1 MTGIIDY
8 GAGNLKNV
16 KKALD
21 FLGAESVISDDIEV
35 LQTCDRLILPGVGA
49 FQKAMEMLRGKKMD
63 VFLKEYVKEKPL
75 LGICLGMQL
84 LFDSSEEF
92 GYSEGLGL
100 IPGNV
105 VRLPERRGYKIP
117 HMGWNNLSFCHESPL
132 LKGVKEGEYVYF
144 VHSYHAEVEDQS
156 HLIAVTD
163 YGMPVTSIVEKGNV
177 FGTQFHP
184 EKSDQ
189 TGLAM
194 LKNFCEQ

>member
-21 FLGAESVISDDIEV
+21 FLQVESVISSEIEV
-35 LQTCDRLILPGVGA
+35 LETCDRLILPGVGA
-49 FQKAMEMLRGKKMD
+49 FQQAMEMLREKKMD

-92 GYSEGLGL
+92 GHSEGLGL
-100 IPGNV
+100 IPGKV
-105 VRLPERRGYKIP
+105 VRLPKREGYKIP
-117 HMGWNNLSFCHESPL
+117 HMGWNNLSFCHESSL

-144 VHSYHAEVEDQS
+144 VHSYHAEVENEK

-163 YGMPVTSIVEKGNV
+163 YGMPVTAIVQKDKI
-177 FGTQFHP
+177 FGAQFHP